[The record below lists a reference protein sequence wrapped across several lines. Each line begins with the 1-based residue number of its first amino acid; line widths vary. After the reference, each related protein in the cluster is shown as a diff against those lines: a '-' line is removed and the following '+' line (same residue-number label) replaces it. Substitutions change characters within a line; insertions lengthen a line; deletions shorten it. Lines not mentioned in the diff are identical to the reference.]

1 MKVGSDDGEP
11 LGEVL
16 IVSGGSGYNDLV
28 GATPGATYVMP
39 ISDDGGSSSEIIRVL
54 GGPSIGDLRSRLV
67 RMIPTSTSFRGT
79 TPPPLSNDALHAFLS
94 YRLPVEGRSRDIKQ
108 EWMDILEGRHRLW
121 RGIEAERKE
130 CIRGFLVHF
139 ESEILRRVHRNF
151 DFRGGSIGN
160 FFLAAAQ
167 KFFRSIQSAIF
178 LFSAVALIPSISTSV
193 HGGGRVLPVINTNH
207 TATIGAA
214 LEDGRM
220 IVGQCDISHP
230 AVTATAN
237 KTKYE
242 RANTEFAA
250 RLGLAQASG
259 VQTPASAISDPFQSV
274 GKQGVRLTVGNVGDG
289 LEPGSESELDEHED
303 EEDEDDVKE
312 MKGGKRTAAAAEA
325 DSSRKK
331 PKRSSNLVFSKD
343 NHLASPAMNGQRDGG
358 AEEQH
363 PIDSLGSRID
373 RLFYVNAY
381 GNEVDPA
388 PNPEYLASLHR
399 CRMLVYSCGSLWTS
413 IVPCLALRGVATAVS
428 SSTSLRHKVL
438 LLNTTADR
446 ETQGL
451 TAIDFVR

>member
-1 MKVGSDDGEP
+1 
-11 LGEVL
+11 
-16 IVSGGSGYNDLV
+16 
-28 GATPGATYVMP
+28 
-39 ISDDGGSSSEIIRVL
+39 
-54 GGPSIGDLRSRLV
+54 
-67 RMIPTSTSFRGT
+67 
-79 TPPPLSNDALHAFLS
+79 
-94 YRLPVEGRSRDIKQ
+94 
-108 EWMDILEGRHRLW
+108 MDILEGRHRLW

-178 LFSAVALIPSISTSV
+178 LFSAVALIPSFSTSV
-193 HGGGRVLPVINTNH
+193 HG
-207 TATIGAA
+207 
-214 LEDGRM
+214 
-220 IVGQCDISHP
+220 
-230 AVTATAN
+230 ATAN
-237 KTKYE
+237 KTKHE

-259 VQTPASAISDPFQSV
+259 VQTPASAISEPFQSV

-303 EEDEDDVKE
+303 EDDEDDVKE

-413 IVPCLALRGVATAVS
+413 IVPCLALRGVATAIS

-446 ETQGL
+446 ENARL